1 MDLSIFFKPVEE
13 NFEGGKHSFQKT
25 FDIHTVNAGF
35 PDLEDIDVAI
45 IGVKEERGAID
56 NEGCS
61 EGADEV
67 RRFLYKL
74 NIGGFFPRVVD
85 LGNIKAGET
94 INDTYFALT
103 NSIEALIKR
112 KILPIIIGGSQDLTF
127 ANYAAYQKMEQ
138 TVNLVS
144 IDNQLDLGSSESG
157 IDDTTYL
164 SKIILHQPNF
174 LFNFSN
180 LGYQTYF
187 VNQESIELMSKL
199 FFDAS
204 RLGQISGNVHESE
217 PIIRN
222 ADMLSFD
229 VSAIR
234 MADAPGCKQTSPN
247 GFNSQEACQM
257 ARYAGISDKL
267 SSIGFYNYNPTFD
280 NRGQT
285 AHLLAQMIWCVIEGY
300 YQRKDDFPVRN
311 SDEYLKYRVMLEDN
325 KYELLFYKSKKSD
338 RWWMDIPYPPNKRIQ
353 FERHHLVPCSYSHYE
368 KALADE
374 MPDSWWKTYQKLI

>member
-1 MDLSIFFKPVEE
+1 MDISIFFKPVEIDE
-13 NFEGGKHSFQKT
+13 EGEKHSLQKA
-25 FDIHTVNAGF
+25 FNIHSENSGF
-35 PDLEDIDVAI
+35 PDIEEIDIAI
-45 IGVKEERGAID
+45 IGVEEERGAVD
-56 NEGCS
+56 NEGCAK
-61 EGADEV
+61 GADEV
-67 RRFLYKL
+67 RRCLYKL
-74 NIGGFFPRVVD
+74 NAGGFSPRVAD
-85 LGNIKAGET
+85 LGNIQAGDT
-94 INDTYFALT
+94 IEDTYYALT
-103 NSIEALIKR
+103 NSVEALVKK

-144 IDNQLDLGSSESG
+144 IDNQFDLGSSETELNS
-157 IDDTTYL
+157 TTYL

-187 VNQESIELMSKL
+187 VNQEAIELMSKL

-204 RLGQISGNVHESE
+204 RLGQISGNVQEAE

-222 ADMLSFD
+222 ADIVSFD
-229 VSAIR
+229 VSSIR
-234 MADAPGCKQTSPN
+234 MADAPGSKQASPN
-247 GFNSQEACQM
+247 GFDAQAACQM

-267 SSIGFYNYNPTFD
+267 SSIGFYNYNPQFD

-300 YQRKDDFPVRN
+300 YQRKDDFPIRN
-311 SDEYLKYRVMLEDN
+311 SDDYLKYRVMLEDN

-368 KALADE
+368 QALADE

>member
-1 MDLSIFFKPVEE
+1 MDISIFFKPVEIDV
-13 NFEGGKHSFQKT
+13 EGEKHSFQKA
-25 FDIHTVNAGF
+25 FDIHTEKSGF
-35 PDLEDIDVAI
+35 PDLEEIDIAI
-45 IGVKEERGAID
+45 IGVKEERGAVD
-56 NEGCS
+56 NEGCAK
-61 EGADEV
+61 GADEV

-74 NIGGFFPRVVD
+74 NVAGFAPKVAD
-85 LGNIKAGET
+85 LGNIQAGDT
-94 INDTYFALT
+94 IEDTYYALT
-103 NSIEALIKR
+103 NTVEALVKK

-144 IDNQLDLGSSESG
+144 IDNQFDLGSSES
-157 IDDTTYL
+157 DLNDSAYL

-174 LFNFSN
+174 LFNYSN

-187 VNQESIELMSKL
+187 VNQEAIELMSKL

-204 RLGQISGNVHESE
+204 RLGQISGNVQEAE

-222 ADMLSFD
+222 ADMVSFD
-229 VSAIR
+229 VSSIR
-234 MADAPGCKQTSPN
+234 MADSPGCKQASPN
-247 GFNSQEACQM
+247 GFNAQEACQM
-257 ARYAGISDKL
+257 ARYAGMSDKL
-267 SSIGFYNYNPTFD
+267 SSIGFYNYNPQYD

-285 AHLLAQMIWCVIEGY
+285 AHLLAQMIWCVIEGF
-300 YQRKDDFPVRN
+300 YQRKYDFPIRN
-311 SDEYLKYRVMLEDN
+311 STDYLKYRVMLEDN

-368 KALADE
+368 QALADE
-374 MPDSWWKTYQKLI
+374 MPDCWWKTYQKLI

>member
-1 MDLSIFFKPVEE
+1 MDLSIFFKPVEG
-13 NFEGGKHSFQKT
+13 NFDGDKHSFQKT
-25 FDIHTVNAGF
+25 FDIHALNTGF

-45 IGVKEERGAID
+45 IGVEEERGAVD
-56 NEGCS
+56 NEGCA

-74 NIGGFFPRVVD
+74 NVGGFSPRVVD

-94 INDTYFALT
+94 IEDTYYALT
-103 NSIEALIKR
+103 NTVEALIKR

-127 ANYAAYQKMEQ
+127 ANYTAYQKMEQ

-229 VSAIR
+229 VSSIR

>member
-1 MDLSIFFKPVEE
+1 MDISIFFKPLEIDIAAA
-13 NFEGGKHSFQKT
+13 KHSFRKIVASYNKDSD
-25 FDIHTVNAGF
+25 FPSLEEIDI
-35 PDLEDIDVAI
+35 AI
-45 IGVKEERGAID
+45 IGVEEERGAHN
-56 NEGCS
+56 NEGCAA
-61 EGADEV
+61 GADEV
-67 RRFLYKL
+67 RRFLYGL
-74 NIGGFFPRVVD
+74 NIGAFSAKIAD
-85 LGNIKAGET
+85 LGNITAGDT
-94 INDTYFALT
+94 IEDTYYALSNT
-103 NSIEALIKR
+103 VEALVKK

-127 ANYAAYQKMEQ
+127 ANYSAYQKMEQ

-144 IDNQLDLGSSESG
+144 IDNRFDIGNSESG
-157 IDDTTYL
+157 LDDSTYL

-199 FFDAS
+199 FFDVS
-204 RLGQISGNVHESE
+204 RLGQISGNVHEAE

-229 VSAIR
+229 VSSIR
-234 MADAPGCKQTSPN
+234 MADAPGCKQASPN
-247 GFNSQEACQM
+247 GFSSQEACQM

-285 AHLLAQMIWCVIEGY
+285 AHLLAQMIWCVIEGF

-311 SDEYLKYRVMLEDN
+311 SDEYLKYRVMLEEN